1 MSDFRFRGPT
11 ESRCRP
17 PYSSRMRAY
26 TLDGLESGFW
36 LSLELASMTLVRG
49 LALRAACSLA
59 LNFKRTPTHFFGHLA
74 RVNRLSMW
82 DLLAIWN
89 DQNRFCNCRKG
100 NRKASLIADF
110 RSLTFGSSYASRQIL
125 IGCSESLLETK

>member
-1 MSDFRFRGPT
+1 MSEFRLPGPT
-11 ESRCRP
+11 ENRCRP
-17 PYSSRMRAY
+17 PYSSRMLAY

-36 LSLELASMTLVRG
+36 LSLELASMTQTMVLDR
-49 LALRAACSLA
+49 RAACRLG
-59 LNFKRTPTHFFGHLA
+59 LKFKRTPTDFFGHLA

-89 DQNRFCNCRKG
+89 DQNRFCSCRKG

-110 RSLTFGSSYASRQIL
+110 RSLTFGSSYASRRIL